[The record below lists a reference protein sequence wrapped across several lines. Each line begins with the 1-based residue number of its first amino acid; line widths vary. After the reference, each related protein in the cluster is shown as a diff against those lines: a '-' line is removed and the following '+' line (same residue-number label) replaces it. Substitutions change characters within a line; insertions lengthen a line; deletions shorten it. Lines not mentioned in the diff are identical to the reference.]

1 MARSKRIQPA
11 DIPVVILAGGRGA
24 RLMEET
30 VSIPKPMTLIG
41 NKPILLHI
49 MQYYRAFGFRQFY
62 ILLGYKGHV
71 IKEYFLNIHKYVAD
85 VRIKGAQMSYEYDS
99 ATLMDMD
106 INLVETG
113 EHSLTGTRLARTR
126 LHLDGPHFCL
136 TYGDGL
142 SDIDLKAE
150 LDFHL
155 RHGRLCTMAAVHPPA
170 RFGVLKL
177 NAHTGR
183 ALFEEKGRARHDY
196 INGGFMIFRR
206 EFLRRLPAAGNYSLE
221 GELLARLGGDG
232 QLYCFRHEGYW
243 QCMDTMRDRETLEET
258 YLSGKAPWTRPA
270 PSS

>member
-1 MARSKRIQPA
+1 VARSKRIQPA

-49 MQYYRAFGFRQFY
+49 MQYYRSFGFRQFFV
-62 ILLGYKGHV
+62 LLGYKGHA

-113 EHSLTGTRLARTR
+113 EHSLT
-126 LHLDGPHFCL
+126 FCL

-177 NAHTGR
+177 ARTGR

-206 EFLRRLPAAGNYSLE
+206 EFLRRLPASGNYSLE
-221 GELLARLGGDG
+221 GEPLTRLGGDG
-232 QLYCFRHEGYW
+232 QLYCYRHEGYW

-258 YLSGKAPWTRPA
+258 YLSGQAPWTRPA